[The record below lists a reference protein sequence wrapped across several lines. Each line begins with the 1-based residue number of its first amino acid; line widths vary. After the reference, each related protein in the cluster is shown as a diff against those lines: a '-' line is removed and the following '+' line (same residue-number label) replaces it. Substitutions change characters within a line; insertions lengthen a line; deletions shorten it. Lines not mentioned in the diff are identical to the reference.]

1 MKNKRILVTV
11 ILLIF
16 HTMLTT
22 DSFAQFP
29 LQLSPLPSPIKPVY
43 GAIAPVCGCE
53 TLTKVSIPNTTI
65 LSAAVDPKDGSCRV
79 TAVVNH
85 PPADDSV
92 TVWIALPQKNWN
104 GRFEGKGGGGFLG
117 GDTSDLAEPVSQGFA
132 AGATNTGHPGGSG
145 SFALDAISHRLNWQL
160 VRDNVYQGIHD
171 MTIVGKALV
180 KSYYSK
186 PARYSYFVGNSTGG
200 RQGLSEA
207 QRFPN
212 DYDGVLS
219 YQPAI
224 NWDRMLIALL
234 WPQVA
239 MQEANSYPLAE
250 RFKAINNAVIGILD
264 EKDGTKD
271 SVIEDPLHRQIDPK
285 ILIGKKLG
293 DSVFTEAD
301 AEIIRKIWEGPRTGE
316 GKFLWYGLLPG
327 ADLTVLTGTKGSW
340 MSGPFDISVDWVRYF
355 LYLDPKWTGIPLTRK
370 EFELLWNQSVEQYGK
385 LFGTDDPDLTRFK
398 DHGGKLILIH
408 GLIDQL
414 IPPQGTIDYYKR
426 VQEQMGGVKKTME
439 FARLFLLPGTDH
451 INLGPGPK
459 PTNQFEWLVHWVEE
473 GKVPDHITAELR
485 DQSGKLIQ
493 SRSYAPYTQAPKM
506 QTAATNNVQ

>member
-1 MKNKRILVTV
+1 MKNKQILVTV

-16 HTMLTT
+16 QAMLTT

-29 LQLSPLPSPIKPVY
+29 LKLSPLSNPIKPVY
-43 GAIAPVCGCE
+43 GAITPVCDCE
-53 TLTKVSIPNTTI
+53 ALTKVSIPNTTI
-65 LSAAVDPKDGSCRV
+65 LSAAVDPKDGSCWV

-85 PPADDSV
+85 PPADDGV

-117 GDTSDLAEPVSQGFA
+117 GDLKDLTEPLSQGFA
-132 AGATNTGHPGGSG
+132 AGASNTGHQGGSG
-145 SFALDAISHRLNWQL
+145 SFALDTISHRLNWQL
-160 VRDNVYQGIHD
+160 IRDNVYQGIHD
-171 MTIVGKALV
+171 MTVVGKILV
-180 KSYYSK
+180 KSFYGK
-186 PARYSYFVGNSTGG
+186 AARYSYFVGNSTGG

-239 MQEANSYPLAE
+239 MQEANRYPSAE
-250 RFKAINNAVIGILD
+250 KFRAINNAIIGVLD
-264 EKDGTKD
+264 GEDGTMD
-271 SVIEDPLHRQIDPK
+271 SVIEDPLGHPMDVK
-285 ILIGKKLG
+285 ILIGKKAG
-293 DSVFTEAD
+293 DSVVTAAD
-301 AEIIRKIWEGPRTGE
+301 AELIRKIWEGPRTHD

-327 ADLTVLTGTKGSW
+327 ADLIMLTGTKGSW

-355 LYLDPKWTGIPLTRK
+355 LYLDPKWTGVPLTRK
-370 EFELLWNQSVEQYGK
+370 EFELLWNQSVELYGK
-385 LFGTDDPDLTRFK
+385 LFGTDVPDLSRFK

-408 GLIDQL
+408 GLTDQI
-414 IPPQGTIDYYKR
+414 IPPQGTIDYYHR
-426 VQEQMGGVKKTME
+426 IQEQMGGVKKTLE
-439 FARLFLLPGTDH
+439 FARLFLVPGTDH
-451 INLGPGPK
+451 INRGPGPK
-459 PTNQFEWLVHWVEE
+459 PTTQFESLVRWVEE

-485 DQSGKLIQ
+485 DQSGKLIR
-493 SRSYAPYTQAPKM
+493 SRSYAPYTQTPKM
-506 QTAATNNVQ
+506 QTAATSKVQ